1 MEKVSVVNDSAT
13 DFERFLSFARQR
25 ENPQC
30 LCAVVCEAAL
40 LEEGEGISLKPVTCI
55 DLPLNKITSFQD
67 VINAGGLLGHDWEV
81 MCITMLEGI
90 GGNIATAIETNKRLD
105 VMLEFLRQGK
115 ADKMVIFDRNQQHIR
130 LTDYDYG
137 QVLR

>member
-1 MEKVSVVNDSAT
+1 
-13 DFERFLSFARQR
+13 
-25 ENPQC
+25 
-30 LCAVVCEAAL
+30 
-40 LEEGEGISLKPVTCI
+40 
-55 DLPLNKITSFQD
+55 
-67 VINAGGLLGHDWEV
+67 
-81 MCITMLEGI
+81 MLEGI

-137 QVLR
+137 QVLK